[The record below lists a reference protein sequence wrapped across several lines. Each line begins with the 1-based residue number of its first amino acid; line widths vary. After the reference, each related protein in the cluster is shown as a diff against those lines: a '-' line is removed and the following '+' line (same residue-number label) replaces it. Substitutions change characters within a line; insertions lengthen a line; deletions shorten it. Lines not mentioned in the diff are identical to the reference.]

1 MIHRPSK
8 HEVCDVL
15 VIGGG
20 GSGVLAAVEASEQ
33 PGLRVL
39 LASKGPVGM
48 SGLTPTSNGGT
59 AALGSKEDLLKTML
73 QAGRY
78 LNNQDLT
85 WFMLEEI
92 TPALKRLTERGISV
106 IPLRGRSVCV
116 IGKETLKRLRRLMV
130 QRQNIG
136 LMEDVLVT
144 GLLTPEGRV
153 SGAVALD
160 LRTGEFSL
168 IQAKAVVLATG
179 GSTGEIYP
187 HTSNNP
193 FGVTTDASASGHI
206 MAFHAGAE
214 LIDMEMIQFLPLPA
228 NQRCL
233 HIRYFPEF
241 WTGPYLNAMAD
252 VVESDVNRY
261 AGASYSYQLV
271 RRLFREI
278 DGGRGPIY
286 IDKRATPA
294 EDSKIYIRHWEV
306 RRRQMRDL
314 GIDPRENKI
323 EITLGS
329 HFSMGGVR
337 VNEKTETTVPGLF
350 AAGEMMGGVHGAL
363 RVSGFSFTQMIVFGL
378 VAGRQASAFAANQRL
393 GIAPEDAVQED
404 RVKTLQFLSPKTEPV
419 SVSALKQRLQHVME
433 RYAFVERHAPGLE
446 EGLRQISAIREEI
459 PRLSVPPIRRF
470 NLEWARAIE
479 FPSLV
484 QVSEL
489 VLASALKREESRAFH
504 YRTDFPNEDNE
515 HWLRHTV
522 VRMQDGK
529 PAVATSPV
537 ELTRLRPEA

>member
-1 MIHRPSK
+1 MIHRPLK
-8 HEVCDVL
+8 REVCDVL

-33 PGLRVL
+33 PNLRVL
-39 LASKGPVGM
+39 LACKGPVGK

-59 AALGSKEDLLKTML
+59 AALGAREDLLKVML

-78 LNNQDLT
+78 LNDQDLI

-92 TPALKRLTERGISV
+92 TPALKRLNERGIGV

-130 QRQNIG
+130 QRENIG

-144 GLLTPEGRV
+144 SLLSAEGRI
-153 SGAVALD
+153 SGAAALD
-160 LRTGEFSL
+160 LRTGEFFL

-179 GSTGEIYP
+179 GSTGEMYP
-187 HTSNNP
+187 HSSNNP

-206 MAFHAGAE
+206 MAFQAGAE

-228 NQRCL
+228 NQRSL

-241 WTGPYLNAMAD
+241 WTGPYLNAAGD

-261 AGASYSYQLV
+261 AGASYSYQLI

-278 DGGRGPIY
+278 DSGRGPIY

-294 EDSKIYIRHWEV
+294 EDSRIYIRHWEV

-314 GIDPRENKI
+314 GIDPRENRI

-337 VNEKTETTVPGLF
+337 VNARTETAVPGLS

-378 VAGRQASAFAANQRL
+378 VAGRQAAAFAASHPP
-393 GIAPEDAVQED
+393 GTISKEVGCED
-404 RVKTLQFLSPKTEPV
+404 REKMERFLAPKNTTV
-419 SVSALKQRLQHVME
+419 SVGALKRRLQSIME
-433 RYAFVERHAPGLE
+433 KYAFVERDALGLK
-446 EGLRQISAIREEI
+446 EGLRQMRAIRDEI
-459 PRLSVPPIRRF
+459 SQITVPSIRRF

-484 QVSEL
+484 QASEL

-515 HWLRHTV
+515 RWLRHTV
-522 VRMQDGK
+522 IRMQDGK
-529 PAVATSPV
+529 PAVSTSPV